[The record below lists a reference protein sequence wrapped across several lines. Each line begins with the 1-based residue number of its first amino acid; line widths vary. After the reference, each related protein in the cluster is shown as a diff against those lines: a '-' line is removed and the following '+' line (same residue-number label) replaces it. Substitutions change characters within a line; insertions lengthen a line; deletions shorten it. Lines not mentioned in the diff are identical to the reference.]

1 MEGCAAGYENVL
13 CSVPHDYIRKLT
25 IKEPDEIK
33 GCNSEK
39 IKKVLVF
46 FSSVDLNGIADFSIV
61 DVSNELLKTP
71 P

>member
-25 IKEPDEIK
+25 VKEPDEIR
-33 GCNSEK
+33 GCSSGK

-46 FSSVDLNGIADFSIV
+46 FSSDDLKDFSII
-61 DVSNELLKTP
+61 DVSDELLKTP